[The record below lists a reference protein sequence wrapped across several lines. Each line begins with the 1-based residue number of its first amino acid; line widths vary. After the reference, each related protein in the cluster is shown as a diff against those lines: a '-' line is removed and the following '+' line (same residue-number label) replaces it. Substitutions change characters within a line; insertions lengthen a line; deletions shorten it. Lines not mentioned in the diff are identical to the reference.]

1 MYSILMASINLG
13 GVISQ
18 SFGAWLTTYLGVTN
32 DKFDNL
38 WILILVTNFASQ
50 LPMPFIGAV
59 SEEDVAKCQRKMENR
74 EEEQHL
80 PTQDEQQRL
89 QKYE

>member
-1 MYSILMASINLG
+1 MASINLG

-18 SFGAWLTTYLGVTN
+18 SFGAWLTHYLGVTN

-59 SEEDVAKCQRKMENR
+59 SEEDVARCQRRHESKED
-74 EEEQHL
+74 ETLTL
-80 PTQDEQQRL
+80 PNSDEQQRL
-89 QKYE
+89 